1 MTARRSNSGAE
12 IKVGIFVLVA
22 LLLLGY
28 LSLKLGEETV
38 SPKKAY
44 EIKALFDDVSGL
56 VKGARVEMAGVEIG
70 RVRDIHLKDSKAEV
84 VMNIYSGVKI
94 REDATAMVRT
104 KGALGDKYIQ
114 IRQGSPQSPILPPGG
129 LIAKTMSTKDLDQI
143 LTQVGPAIEDIRS
156 ITAGLRELLG
166 SEEGKSNLKELVAN
180 LKDASASFKIMGE
193 KITKGEGTL
202 GKLIVDD
209 ELYQRANQLIARLD
223 KIAADIEAGQG
234 TLGKLLA
241 DEKLYDETTEAFANL
256 KEAAQAIQ
264 DLAAKIESGQGTLGK
279 LVSDDSLY
287 NETHDLVKN
296 LNQIAKDL
304 RAGQG
309 TLGKLLTDDSLYYE
323 AKKTLRNV
331 NKASAN
337 LQEQIPV
344 TILGTL
350 VGTAVR

>member
-1 MTARRSNSGAE
+1 MRGSGCGAE
-12 IKVGIFVLVA
+12 IKVGIFVLIA

-28 LSLKLGEETV
+28 LSLKLGEETI
-38 SPKKAY
+38 SPKKGY
-44 EIKALFDDVSGL
+44 ELRALFDDVSGL

-70 RVRDIHLKDSKAEV
+70 RVKEIRLKDSKAEV
-84 VMNIYSGVKI
+84 LMNIYSGVKI
-94 REDATAMVRT
+94 HRDATAMVRT
-104 KGALGDKYIQ
+104 KGALGDKYVQ
-114 IRQGSPQSPILPPGG
+114 IMPGSSEAPVLAPGD
-129 LIAKTMSTKDLDQI
+129 LIAKTTSTKDLDQI
-143 LTQVGPAIEDIRS
+143 LTQVAPAIDDIRA

-166 SEEGKSNLKELVAN
+166 SEEGKNNLKELVLN
-180 LKDASASFKIMGE
+180 LKEASASFKLMGE
-193 KITKGEGTL
+193 KITQGEGTL

-209 ELYQRANQLIARLD
+209 ELYQKANKLMIRLD
-223 KIAADIEAGQG
+223 NVAAKIESGQG
-234 TLGKLLA
+234 TLGKLLT
-241 DEKLYDETTEAFANL
+241 DEELYNQTKETFSSL
-256 KEAAQAIQ
+256 QEAAQTIQ

-287 NETHDLVKN
+287 NEANELVKN
-296 LNQIAKDL
+296 LNQIAKNL
-304 RAGQG
+304 KAGQG

-323 AKKTLRNV
+323 AKKTMRNI